1 MRTQA
6 HVYIVGDVIGVGYRA
21 WASVQ
26 AKIFHVTGWIRNNF
40 DNHTVFGD
48 HGGVEGV
55 FQGTKENLEL
65 YLKVLEQGPSI
76 SRVDHLEVYW
86 QQPKEVFPG
95 FEIRK

>member
-1 MRTQA
+1 MKSQV
-6 HVYIVGDVIGVGYRA
+6 HVYIAGDVIGVGYRA

-26 AKIFHVTGWIRNNF
+26 ARIFHVQGWIRNNF
-40 DNHTVFGD
+40 TNHTVFGD

-76 SRVDHLEVYW
+76 CRVDHIEAYW
-86 QQPKEVFPG
+86 QEPKEVFTG